1 MDLKPL
7 DALKLWH
14 DVVLDTVRRDVPD
27 LSARQLAILLTVY
40 LEPPPH
46 TVRGLAAKL
55 NVSKPAITRALDTMG
70 QKDLLKRKRDDT
82 DKRNVLVQRTVA
94 GSVYLSEVEADR
106 FVESEDFQVTAPRAP
121 LLRRPEDHA
130 PMDTE
135 LLFGETFRVY
145 ETEGAWCWG
154 QSAHDDYVGYIS
166 ADLLQSQNSIATHRV
181 VALRTFIYPEADI
194 KSRPATPLSMNA
206 KLVVTG
212 AAAKFVE
219 LEGGGYVVS
228 SHLSKIDTYAT
239 DYVAVAEEFLGVPY
253 LWGGRDARGLDCSGL
268 VQMSLERCG
277 IACLRD
283 TDLQEATLGESLA
296 DPSDLSGLQRGD
308 LIFWRGHVGIM
319 VDRETLLHANATHMR
334 TVKEPIAEAVRRIDK
349 SDGPVTS
356 VKRLGA
362 SG

>member
-1 MDLKPL
+1 VTNRNGL
-7 DALKLWH
+7 DKRLNPYRA
-14 DVVLDTVRRDVPD
+14 D
-27 LSARQLAILLTVY
+27 
-40 LEPPPH
+40 
-46 TVRGLAAKL
+46 LAA
-55 NVSKPAITRALDTMG
+55 A
-70 QKDLLKRKRDDT
+70 
-82 DKRNVLVQRTVA
+82 
-94 GSVYLSEVEADR
+94 YLRGEVDADR
-106 FVESEDFQVTAPRAP
+106 FVESEDFQVAAPRAP

-135 LLFGETFRVY
+135 LLYGETFRVY
-145 ETEGAWCWG
+145 ETVGDWCWG
-154 QSAHDDYVGYIS
+154 QAAGDDYVGYVS
-166 ADLLQSQNSIATHRV
+166 ANLLRLSKSAVTHRV

-212 AAAKFVE
+212 ATGKFVE
-219 LEGGGYVVS
+219 LAGGGYVVS
-228 SHLSKIDTYAT
+228 SHLSKIDTFAS

-268 VQMSLERCG
+268 VQMSMERCG

-283 TDLQEATLGESLA
+283 TDLQEATLGEALA
-296 DPSDLSGLQRGD
+296 DTTDLSVLQRGD

-319 VDRETLLHANATHMR
+319 VDGETLLHANATHMR

-356 VKRLGA
+356 IRRLKA